1 MGNVI
6 AVLAIVALVVYGIIG
21 LGGAL
26 DSMAEANA
34 AAAASNAWATVN
46 VAQIQSDTQIRM
58 QELAMLDSAYTRAM
72 LAVFFWPV
80 AAIISLFMAAGMWFM
95 VWKESRRQKSSGYE
109 SGGGYRYRLPDSHQ
123 FPVQRYSDFERETL
137 QMEKEYRQRYG

>member
-1 MGNVI
+1 MKEII
-6 AVLAIVALVVYGIIG
+6 AILAIVGLLVFGAYMAAS
-21 LGGAL
+21 AL
-26 DSMAEANA
+26 DSA
-34 AAAASNAWATVN
+34 AFSFSEGQRHQAYATVT
-46 VAQIQSDTQIRM
+46 VAGIEAQTKIRI
-58 QELAMLDSAYTRAM
+58 QELQMIENAYTRS
-72 LAVFFWPV
+72 LFAVLFWPV

-109 SGGGYRYRLPDSHQ
+109 SGGGYRYCLPDSHQ